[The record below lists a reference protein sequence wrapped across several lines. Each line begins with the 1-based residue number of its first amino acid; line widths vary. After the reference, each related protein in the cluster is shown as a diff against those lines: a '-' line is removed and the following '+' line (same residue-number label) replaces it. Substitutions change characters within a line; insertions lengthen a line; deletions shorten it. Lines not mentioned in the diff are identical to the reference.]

1 METLERYIDA
11 KIGRVIR
18 NLERGERKKNRYLGI
33 AAEIAKGSTCLRRQY
48 GAIIVRE
55 DEIIATGY
63 NGSPRGEPNCCD
75 VGTCWR
81 AENNVPHGQR
91 YEMCVSVHAEM
102 NAIIS
107 AARRDMIG
115 ATMYLVGLEDGKP
128 VEAKPCDICRRLIV
142 NAGIKEV
149 VTYDGPVETDP
160 GL

>member
-1 METLERYIDA
+1 MVRA
-11 KIGRVIR
+11 S
-18 NLERGERKKNRYLGI
+18 KKARYLGI
-33 AAEIAKGSTCLRRQY
+33 AAEVAKGSTCLRRQY

-63 NGSPRGEPNCCD
+63 NGAPRGDANCCD

-81 AENNVPHGQR
+81 MEHNIPHGEQ
-91 YEMCVSVHAEM
+91 YEKCCAVHAEA

-115 ATMYLVGLEDGKP
+115 GTLYLAGWEGDKRIQAP
-128 VEAKPCDICRRLIV
+128 EPCEICTKLIK

-149 VTYDGPVETDP
+149 VTGE
-160 GL
+160 